1 MLPGVALGWRS
12 AAAMA
17 GLWKPKWS
25 RAFAVNNGPLVETC
39 WHARWRSPYKH
50 TTPHR
55 LSSVDR
61 PKWRQRQRLRRR
73 RRRRLV
79 VMEGSYQDKSKA
91 AAAAAAA
98 VVVPSRAT
106 SNVTVAKPWRDLQ
119 LLEAGALR
127 PFERPTNFTTAGLR
141 RAPPYATLS
150 NCFFT
155 YVGPGRGRTSS
166 TGAFTDPTFGTP
178 QQPAVPQRNDGGV
191 RDGAALQV
199 WAHLRGVPGH
209 AGAAEL
215 HVCAGHGFRWA
226 RRRRSPTWSSQA
238 TDREE
243 LG

>member
-1 MLPGVALGWRS
+1 MCGVAVSS
-12 AAAMA
+12 ALMQAPRRELFHRPTHCTWPPVPSCGRDGRLAPRCGCA
-17 GLWKPKWS
+17 SITCSVESLT
-25 RAFAVNNGPLVETC
+25 VVGPLAVGAIC
-39 WHARWRSPYKH
+39 ARGRVWVLEPQKP
-50 TTPHR
+50 TPHR

-61 PKWRQRQRLRRR
+61 PKRRQRRQRQRLRRR

-155 YVGPGRGRTSS
+155 YVGPG
-166 TGAFTDPTFGTP
+166 
-178 QQPAVPQRNDGGV
+178 
-191 RDGAALQV
+191 
-199 WAHLRGVPGH
+199 
-209 AGAAEL
+209 
-215 HVCAGHGFRWA
+215 
-226 RRRRSPTWSSQA
+226 
-238 TDREE
+238 
-243 LG
+243 

>member
-1 MLPGVALGWRS
+1 
-12 AAAMA
+12 MA

-61 PKWRQRQRLRRR
+61 PKRRQRRQRQRLRRR
-73 RRRRLV
+73 LPRPRRLV

-91 AAAAAAA
+91 AVAAAAA

-127 PFERPTNFTTAGLR
+127 PFERPTNFTTALVMTSRRGNSHLATFLFALLMPLR
-141 RAPPYATLS
+141 VDHRRQSRVPP
-150 NCFFT
+150 
-155 YVGPGRGRTSS
+155 
-166 TGAFTDPTFGTP
+166 AFWVD
-178 QQPAVPQRNDGGV
+178 
-191 RDGAALQV
+191 
-199 WAHLRGVPGH
+199 
-209 AGAAEL
+209 
-215 HVCAGHGFRWA
+215 A
-226 RRRRSPTWSSQA
+226 RRTRTCC
-238 TDREE
+238 
-243 LG
+243 G